1 MGQYAVYRGEASE
14 GGDGTLVLVKVLA
27 QQDTLIRE
35 MLGRSCDEL
44 LTSGD
49 GGAADA
55 DDHHD
60 IYRRITY
67 INRICIYIH
76 IQYGLHWTWGYYEVV
91 TAKLVSWRKL
101 AKNVVRES
109 KHAIVSSTPKKS
121 KIGTQGHA
129 DIENWK
135 VWQIGKAESHKDR
148 TSDKTWSPKIA
159 ACTWN
164 NTFSSVTLVSLWTFK
179 KCRESP
185 KSWSYHK

>member
-67 INRICIYIH
+67 IHRICIYIH
-76 IQYGLHWTWGYYEVV
+76 IQYGLHWTWGYNEVV

-129 DIENWK
+129 DIEN
-135 VWQIGKAESHKDR
+135 
-148 TSDKTWSPKIA
+148 
-159 ACTWN
+159 
-164 NTFSSVTLVSLWTFK
+164 
-179 KCRESP
+179 
-185 KSWSYHK
+185 